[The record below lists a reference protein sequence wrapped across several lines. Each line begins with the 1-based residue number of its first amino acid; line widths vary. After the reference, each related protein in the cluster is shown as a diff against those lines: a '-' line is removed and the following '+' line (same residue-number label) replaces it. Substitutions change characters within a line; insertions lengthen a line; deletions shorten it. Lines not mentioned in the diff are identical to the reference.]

1 MYRGYEDL
9 ELIGFEDEAHILS
22 EGKRNRN
29 KINASNV
36 APVGFYGGALA
47 LQINRHRGPY
57 FPEMFA
63 NSVNLY
69 RFL

>member
-29 KINASNV
+29 VNKRKQRGSCRILRGRFGTSN
-36 APVGFYGGALA
+36 
-47 LQINRHRGPY
+47 
-57 FPEMFA
+57 
-63 NSVNLY
+63 
-69 RFL
+69 